1 MLMTL
6 YNNKNFSFDDKF
18 TKLKG
23 LKVNILS
30 EGDIVISFDPE
41 AIVDN
46 TFGSIV
52 FNELSTKNS
61 NNLLMILIKREKMY
75 YHYS

>member
-1 MLMTL
+1 MLTTL
-6 YNNKNFSFDDKF
+6 YNNKNFSLDDKF
-18 TKLKG
+18 TKIKG

-46 TFGSIV
+46 TFELIV
-52 FNELSTKNS
+52 FNELATKNS

>member
-1 MLMTL
+1 MLRTL

-18 TKLKG
+18 TKPKG
-23 LKVNILS
+23 LKFNILS
-30 EGDIVISFDPE
+30 EGDNVISFDPE
-41 AIVDN
+41 VVVDN
-46 TFGSIV
+46 TFESIV
-52 FNELSTKNS
+52 FNELATKNS

>member
-1 MLMTL
+1 MLRTL

-30 EGDIVISFDPE
+30 EGDNVIWFDPE
-41 AIVDN
+41 VVVDN
-46 TFGSIV
+46 TFELIV
-52 FNELSTKNS
+52 FNELATKIS
-61 NNLLMILIKREKMY
+61 NN
-75 YHYS
+75 